1 MRAPKQGPRPK
12 KVGAQNLSFKSF
24 VAESSAM
31 VPTSSISTPS
41 HRLDLDLGS

>member
-1 MRAPKQGPRPK
+1 MRAPKQGPHPK
-12 KVGAQNLSFKSF
+12 KIGEKNLSFKS
-24 VAESSAM
+24 VVVESSAM